1 MRRRSIYRNAGSA
14 PREEARCEIE
24 DHDEHRGARYQMEGV
39 TRGLRGQGVPL
50 GSSRDWAAKGPK
62 LSRVDDPTD
71 LEYVRQ
77 GGILHQVLRERIA
90 AN

>member
-1 MRRRSIYRNAGSA
+1 MTTLAFAVFFSLSVEATSA
-14 PREEARCEIE
+14 N
-24 DHDEHRGARYQMEGV
+24 GKKTSFSV
-39 TRGLRGQGVPL
+39 
-50 GSSRDWAAKGPK
+50 

-90 AN
+90 AK

>member
-14 PREEARCEIE
+14 PRKARGEIE
-24 DHDEHRGARYQMEGV
+24 EHDEHRGARYQMGGRD